1 MPTAW
6 LARCLHPLLLA
17 ASLLLSACATQLAP
31 AYEPAVV
38 SGLERNSV
46 ATLTLLASLAGGTQA
61 ANFSQREAAY
71 AQRIGELDALALQAG
86 ARPEPSGPLQAKLK
100 DWLQAK
106 GMSEPDARPPSVH
119 ALQRVSATLAKLR
132 DTDRKQGLSAVEVQA
147 FRGQLLIYLDQALS
161 YEYFLAR

>member
-38 SGLERNSV
+38 SGLERNSI

-106 GMSEPDARPPSVH
+106 GMSEPDARLPSVH

-147 FRGQLLIYLDQALS
+147 FRGQVLIYLDQALS